1 MVAMLKTVLG
11 ELLCPPEV
19 DRSLRSRML
28 ADTQRFLNQRLPR
41 SAWPTRPAA
50 RRTKTALDRA
60 NPCGRLVSRRPAS
73 TDWK

>member
-41 SAWPTRPAA
+41 SAWPQRSATDRKAPVA
-50 RRTKTALDRA
+50 DRA
-60 NPCGRLVSRRPAS
+60 NPCERILSRRPS
-73 TDWK
+73 NPWK